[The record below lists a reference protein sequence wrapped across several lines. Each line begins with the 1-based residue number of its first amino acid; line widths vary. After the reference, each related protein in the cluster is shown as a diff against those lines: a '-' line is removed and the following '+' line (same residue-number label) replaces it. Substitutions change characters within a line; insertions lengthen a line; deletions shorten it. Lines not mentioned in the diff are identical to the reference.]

1 MDARTDRWTGGKGE
15 KERNEESKDLTYR
28 IEFNALF
35 LHEITIRVPQLLE
48 NDRLRER
55 EKNKDECMYEY
66 TVPIHRWMDGWMN
79 KRWENGWLAG

>member
-1 MDARTDRWTGGKGE
+1 MRTCTDERKLKSGRKEGQPDRQMDGQMDRWTGWKGE

-55 EKNKDECMYEY
+55 ERR
-66 TVPIHRWMDGWMN
+66 TR
-79 KRWENGWLAG
+79 